1 MRPIGGELVTTITNS
16 QLLRDSFSLY
26 QQPPIW
32 EPPSH
37 YSMAVLVS
45 RSDHW
50 STLLHFTSLSWV
62 LSCLQLSLSWA
73 HIWTDP
79 MSVAGE
85 MTGIAQHYY
94 NNQKISLCQTII
106 VKMRTSLRS
115 CFFQFSVTAGRERYF
130 HKRYVQNSWS
140 LSVAKSLDH
149 CTVDDQGVIADF
161 GCRRIFSFVFGRLTP
176 VLLWSALVKFYP
188 NLM

>member
-1 MRPIGGELVTTITNS
+1 
-16 QLLRDSFSLY
+16 
-26 QQPPIW
+26 
-32 EPPSH
+32 
-37 YSMAVLVS
+37 MAVLVS
-45 RSDHW
+45 GSDHW
-50 STLLHFTSLSWV
+50 SASLYITLLSVELFTFVSV
-62 LSCLQLSLSWA
+62 LGPYSDRS
-73 HIWTDP
+73 

-85 MTGIAQHYY
+85 MTGVAQHYY

-106 VKMRTSLRS
+106 VKMGTSLS
-115 CFFQFSVTAGRERYF
+115 VLQCFITARRERYF

-176 VLLWSALVKFYP
+176 VSCYGPQSHWLNSIPIWCKKLKNIFVASKLIYFGTQIFFLWPRAQ
-188 NLM
+188 